1 MRIVCVGGGPGGL
14 YFAMLA
20 KKAHPDH
27 EVLVL
32 ERNRADDTFGF
43 GVVFSDATM
52 AEIAEADTEAYSEI
66 ARHLV
71 HWTDIDVYYRESVV
85 RTTGH
90 GFSAVSRHALL
101 RTLQTL
107 AHDAGVQ
114 LEFERDITSLDQFAG
129 ADLIVASDG
138 ANSIV
143 RRLVEPRITTT
154 IDYRPNRFVWLGT
167 TKPLPAFSFFFR
179 QTRHGLWRVHS
190 YQYEPG
196 RSTFIVECREK
207 TWRTSGMDVASEVET
222 ADFLQDVFAE
232 ELDGHLLIT
241 NRSLWRQFPTVR
253 TTPWSAGRIVLI
265 GDAAHTAHF
274 SVGSGTR
281 MAMEDAIALRNALA
295 NGDLTSGLAAYE
307 AERRPRVES
316 LQRAAQASLRW
327 FEETERHMELDPLE
341 FSYSLLTRSHRVTRE
356 DLTGRVFLRNG

>member
-14 YFAMLA
+14 YFALLA
-20 KKAHPDH
+20 KRAHADRD
-27 EVLVL
+27 VLVL
-32 ERNRADDTFGF
+32 ERNRPEDTFGF
-43 GVVFSDATM
+43 GVVFSDASM
-52 AEIAEADTEAYSEI
+52 AEIAEADTQAYSEI

-71 HWTDIDVYYRESVV
+71 KWTDIDVYYRGSIV

-90 GFSAVSRHALL
+90 GFSAVSRQALL
-101 RTLQTL
+101 RTLQTQ
-107 AHDAGVQ
+107 ARDAGVR
-114 LEFERDITSLDQFAG
+114 LEFERDITGLDRFAD
-129 ADLIVASDG
+129 ADLIVAADG

-143 RRLVEPRITTT
+143 RRLLEPGITTT
-154 IDYRPNRFVWLGT
+154 IDHRPNRFVWLGT

-196 RSTFIVECREK
+196 RSTFIVECGEK
-207 TWRTSGMDVASEVET
+207 TWRTSGMDVASEPET

-232 ELDGHLLIT
+232 ELDGHRLIT

-253 TTPWSAGRIVLI
+253 TAPWSSGRVVLL

-281 MAMEDAIALRNALA
+281 MAMEDAIALKNALA
-295 NGDLTSGLAAYE
+295 QGDLGSALAAYE
-307 AERRPRVES
+307 AERRPRVEG
-316 LQRAAQASLRW
+316 LQLAAQASLRW
-327 FEETERHMELDPLE
+327 FEETERHMDLDPIE

-356 DLTGRVFLRNG
+356 DLTGRVFLRS